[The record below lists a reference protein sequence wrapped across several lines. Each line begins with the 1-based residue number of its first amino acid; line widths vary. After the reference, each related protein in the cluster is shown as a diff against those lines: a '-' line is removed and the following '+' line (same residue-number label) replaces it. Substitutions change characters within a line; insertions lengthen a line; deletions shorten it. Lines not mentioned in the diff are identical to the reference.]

1 MPHIGF
7 SKPGFGGTLQREE
20 AIIASTFSAADLARN
35 PRTNQALAAS
45 TQRKNDTNL
54 GLIGTAFPR
63 QGVSPGPLVLGAQSL
78 GGRDLPVSQFDIDF
92 FNAQSNIRQDFITF
106 ETERQFG
113 PQGITSQTTA
123 GGKPIQ
129 GQVLART
136 PTAAELKSI
145 GSSFISPLDRL
156 ERGLPSGPQTQ
167 QTDRSAQA
175 RQANPTLISGQGI
188 ARKRL
193 GRGGTASTLLTS
205 DADEP
210 IGGGTLLG

>member
-1 MPHIGF
+1 MPTTPDFIA
-7 SKPGFGGTLQREE
+7 REN
-20 AIIASTFSAADLARN
+20 AIARATFSAADLAAN
-35 PRTNQALAAS
+35 PLINQRLAES

-54 GLIGTAFPR
+54 GRLGTAFPR
-63 QGVSPGPLVLGAQSL
+63 QGVKTGPLVLGKASV
-78 GGRDLPVSQFDIDF
+78 GGRSLPVSQFDIDF
-92 FNAQSNIRQDFITF
+92 FNAQSNLRQDFITS

-123 GGKPIQ
+123 GGKPIP
-129 GQVLART
+129 GQVAART
-136 PTAAELKSI
+136 PTSAELKSI

-156 ERGLPSGPQTQ
+156 RRGLPSGPQTQ
-167 QTDRSAQA
+167 QADRSAQA

-188 ARKRL
+188 ARRRL
-193 GRGGTASTLLTS
+193 GRGGDASTLLTS